1 MQTNNFNSLTLQGEI
16 SCLNKYINVLLP
28 RNNVGV
34 IVGGL
39 DKVVECN
46 VHPRQLFLAVTETT
60 TELTQPMLIVETY
73 LR

>member
-16 SCLNKYINVLLP
+16 SCLNEYINVLLP

-34 IVGGL
+34 IVVGL

-46 VHPRQLFLAVTETT
+46 VHP
-60 TELTQPMLIVETY
+60 
-73 LR
+73 